1 VSGKSGAAHGLDER
15 VVSAVL
21 EPMAHGKV
29 NKKASGHPPT
39 LPYPSSRID
48 SIMLGK
54 REEPRPGCHGICQAT
69 YHNEGGEGDTSTTAV
84 TAKSEKKGERDD
96 CES

>member
-1 VSGKSGAAHGLDER
+1 MSGKSGAAHGLDER

-54 REEPRPGCHGICQAT
+54 RESQGPG
-69 YHNEGGEGDTSTTAV
+69 V
-84 TAKSEKKGERDD
+84 TAFAKRHIIMRAAKETLLQQQ
-96 CES
+96 